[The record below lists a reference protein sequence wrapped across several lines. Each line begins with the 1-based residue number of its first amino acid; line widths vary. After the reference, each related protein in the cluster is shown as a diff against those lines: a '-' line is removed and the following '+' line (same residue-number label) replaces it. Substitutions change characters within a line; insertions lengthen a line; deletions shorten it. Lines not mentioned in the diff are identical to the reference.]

1 MSEKRNLMINCD
13 VCDAR
18 NAKEEYLSGYE
29 QIMINTDL
37 LLVSAESRGV
47 LERLPAICNT
57 DNTLEVDD
65 DANLIFQNRSTE
77 INSKSVFP
85 ADTVL
90 AVNGDLLIHSDTSR
104 QTLETLRAVNVTGS
118 LLCPASL
125 LTCIKDLYVTGEIKS
140 YPDDCV
146 VLPPVFTPDE
156 YFHLRAKEGQKYY
169 AEQEIR
175 LIAPGIDL
183 GTLRDKKVQFISP
196 RFFVPAEKAADA
208 LELFNET
215 ASMEVIPQGYVFV
228 DTGKELSES
237 LLKKYGNRL
246 FFRGDLTLTV
256 GSIPLLSRLEKLYV
270 SGTIL
275 VPENLAEDFYQF
287 DVECSSVKV
296 VKEEKRR
303 ILENSPRIVLNK
315 DILTASPQG
324 VLVRNCAV
332 LTIEENITPQDIL
345 DHVEIVNCARVD
357 CAENQ
362 KAAVYQK
369 STNVPQIGSREENGE
384 PSGMLGILLNLAET
398 KMINAD
404 KYVL

>member
-1 MSEKRNLMINCD
+1 MSEKKNLMINCD

-65 DANLIFQNRSTE
+65 NANLIFQNGRME
-77 INSKSVFP
+77 INSSSAFP
-85 ADTVL
+85 ADTVF
-90 AVNGDLLIHSDTSR
+90 AVNGDLMIHSDTSR
-104 QTLETLRAVNVTGS
+104 QTLEALRAVNVTGS

-125 LTCIKDLYVTGEIKS
+125 LTCIKELYVTGETKT
-140 YPDDCV
+140 YPDDCII
-146 VLPPVFTPDE
+146 LPPVFTPDE
-156 YFHLRAKEGQKYY
+156 YFHLRAREGQKYY
-169 AEQEIR
+169 VEQEVR
-175 LIAPGIDL
+175 LTVPGIDL
-183 GTLRDKKVQFISP
+183 GILRDKKVRFISP

-215 ASMEVIPQGYVFV
+215 ASMEVIPQGYAFINACE
-228 DTGKELSES
+228 ELSEN
-237 LLKKYGNRL
+237 LLRKCGNRL
-246 FFRGDLTLTV
+246 FFRGDLTLT
-256 GSIPLLSRLEKLYV
+256 GENLSLLSRLEKLYV
-270 SGTIL
+270 SGTLL

-303 ILENSPRIVLNK
+303 ILENSPRIILDKN
-315 DILTASPQG
+315 ILTASPQG
-324 VLVRNCAV
+324 ILVQNCAV
-332 LTIEENITPQDIL
+332 LTIEKNITPQDII

-357 CAENQ
+357 CSENQ

-369 STNVPQIGSREENGE
+369 SSNVPQIGSREENGE

>member
-1 MSEKRNLMINCD
+1 MSEKKNLMINCD

>member
-125 LTCIKDLYVTGEIKS
+125 LTCIKDLYVTGEIKT

-246 FFRGDLTLTV
+246 FFRGDLTLTE

-315 DILTASPQG
+315 DILTASPTG
-324 VLVRNCAV
+324 VLIRNSAV

>member
-1 MSEKRNLMINCD
+1 MSEKKNLMINCD

-65 DANLIFQNRSTE
+65 NANLIFQNGSTE
-77 INSKSVFP
+77 INSSSAFP
-85 ADTVL
+85 ADTVF
-90 AVNGDLLIHSDTSR
+90 AVNGDLMIHSDTSR
-104 QTLETLRAVNVTGS
+104 QTLEALRAVNVTGS

-125 LTCIKDLYVTGEIKS
+125 LTCIKELYVTGETKT
-140 YPDDCV
+140 YPDDCII
-146 VLPPVFTPDE
+146 LPPVFTPDE
-156 YFHLRAKEGQKYY
+156 YFHLRAREGQKYY
-169 AEQEIR
+169 VEQEVR
-175 LIAPGIDL
+175 LTVPGISLAAL
-183 GTLRDKKVQFISP
+183 GDKKVQFISP

-215 ASMEVIPQGYVFV
+215 ASMEVIPQGYAFI
-228 DTGKELSES
+228 DACEELSEN
-237 LLKKYGNRL
+237 LLRKCGNRL
-246 FFRGDLTLTV
+246 FFRGDLTLT
-256 GSIPLLSRLEKLYV
+256 GENLSLLSRLEKLYV
-270 SGTIL
+270 SGTLL

-303 ILENSPRIVLNK
+303 ILENSPRIILDKN
-315 DILTASPQG
+315 ILTASPQG
-324 VLVRNCAV
+324 ILVQNCAV
-332 LTIEENITPQDIL
+332 LTIEKNITPQDII

-357 CAENQ
+357 CSENQ

-369 STNVPQIGSREENGE
+369 SSNVPQIGSREENGE

>member
-37 LLVSAESRGV
+37 LLVSAESRGI

-65 DANLIFQNRSTE
+65 NAHLIFQNGSAE
-77 INSKSVFP
+77 INSKSAFP

-125 LTCIKDLYVTGEIKS
+125 LTCIKDLYVTGEIKT

-246 FFRGDLTLTV
+246 FFRGDLTLIE

-303 ILENSPRIVLNK
+303 ILENSPRIVLDK
-315 DILTASPQG
+315 DILTASPPG
-324 VLVRNCAV
+324 VLIRNSAV

-345 DHVEIVNCARVD
+345 DHVEIVNCSRVD
-357 CAENQ
+357 CTENQ

-384 PSGMLGILLNLAET
+384 PSGMLGILL
-398 KMINAD
+398 KSG
-404 KYVL
+404 

>member
-125 LTCIKDLYVTGEIKS
+125 LTCIKDLYVTGEIKT

-246 FFRGDLTLTV
+246 FFRGDLTLTE

-275 VPENLAEDFYQF
+275 VPEKLAEDFYQF

-303 ILENSPRIVLNK
+303 ILENSPRIVLDK
-315 DILTASPQG
+315 DILTASPTG
-324 VLVRNCAV
+324 VLIRNSAV

>member
-246 FFRGDLTLTV
+246 FFRGDLTLTE
-256 GSIPLLSRLEKLYV
+256 GSIPLLSRLENLYV

>member
-125 LTCIKDLYVTGEIKS
+125 LTCIKDLYVTGEIKT

-246 FFRGDLTLTV
+246 FFRGALTLTE

>member
-125 LTCIKDLYVTGEIKS
+125 LTCIKDLYVTGEIKT

-146 VLPPVFTPDE
+146 VLPPD
-156 YFHLRAKEGQKYY
+156 RK
-169 AEQEIR
+169 
-175 LIAPGIDL
+175 
-183 GTLRDKKVQFISP
+183 
-196 RFFVPAEKAADA
+196 
-208 LELFNET
+208 
-215 ASMEVIPQGYVFV
+215 
-228 DTGKELSES
+228 
-237 LLKKYGNRL
+237 
-246 FFRGDLTLTV
+246 
-256 GSIPLLSRLEKLYV
+256 
-270 SGTIL
+270 
-275 VPENLAEDFYQF
+275 
-287 DVECSSVKV
+287 SVV
-296 VKEEKRR
+296 
-303 ILENSPRIVLNK
+303 
-315 DILTASPQG
+315 
-324 VLVRNCAV
+324 
-332 LTIEENITPQDIL
+332 
-345 DHVEIVNCARVD
+345 
-357 CAENQ
+357 
-362 KAAVYQK
+362 
-369 STNVPQIGSREENGE
+369 
-384 PSGMLGILLNLAET
+384 
-398 KMINAD
+398 
-404 KYVL
+404 

>member
-37 LLVSAESRGV
+37 LLVSAESRGI

-65 DANLIFQNRSTE
+65 NAHLIFQNGSAE

-125 LTCIKDLYVTGEIKS
+125 LTCIKDLYVTGEIKT

-246 FFRGDLTLTV
+246 FFRGDLTLTE

-296 VKEEKRR
+296 VKEEKRH
-303 ILENSPRIVLNK
+303 ILENSPRIVLDK
-315 DILTASPQG
+315 DILTASPLG
-324 VLVRNCAV
+324 VLIRNSAV
-332 LTIEENITPQDIL
+332 LTIAENITPQDIL

-357 CAENQ
+357 CTENQ

>member
-1 MSEKRNLMINCD
+1 MSEKKNLMINCD

-65 DANLIFQNRSTE
+65 NANLIFQNGRME
-77 INSKSVFP
+77 INSSSAFP
-85 ADTVL
+85 ADTVF
-90 AVNGDLLIHSDTSR
+90 AVNGDLMIYSDTSR
-104 QTLETLRAVNVTGS
+104 QTLEALRAVNVTGS

-125 LTCIKDLYVTGEIKS
+125 LTCIKELYVTGETKT
-140 YPDDCV
+140 YPDDCII
-146 VLPPVFTPDE
+146 LPPVFTPDE
-156 YFHLRAKEGQKYY
+156 YFHLRAREGQKYY
-169 AEQEIR
+169 VEQEVR
-175 LIAPGIDL
+175 LTVPGISLAAL
-183 GTLRDKKVQFISP
+183 GDKKVQFISP

-208 LELFNET
+208 LELFDEK
-215 ASMEVIPQGYVFV
+215 ASMVVIPRGCAFI
-228 DTGKELSES
+228 DACEEFSEN
-237 LLKKYGNRL
+237 LLRKYGNRL
-246 FFRGDLTLTV
+246 FFRGDLTLTAE
-256 GSIPLLSRLEKLYV
+256 SIPLLSRLEKLYV
-270 SGTIL
+270 SGTLL

-303 ILENSPRIVLNK
+303 ILENSPRIILDKN
-315 DILTASPQG
+315 ILTASPQG
-324 VLVRNCAV
+324 VLVQNCAV
-332 LTIEENITPQDIL
+332 LTIDENITPQDIL

-357 CAENQ
+357 CSENQ

-369 STNVPQIGSREENGE
+369 SSNVPQIGSREENGE

>member
-37 LLVSAESRGV
+37 LLVSAESRGI

-65 DANLIFQNRSTE
+65 NAHLIFQNGSAE

-125 LTCIKDLYVTGEIKS
+125 LTCIKDLYVTGEIKT

-246 FFRGDLTLTV
+246 FFRGDLTLTE

>member
-125 LTCIKDLYVTGEIKS
+125 LTCIKDLYVTGEIKT

-246 FFRGDLTLTV
+246 FFRGDLTLTE

-303 ILENSPRIVLNK
+303 ILENSPRIVLDK
-315 DILTASPQG
+315 DILTASPPG
-324 VLVRNCAV
+324 VLIRNSAV

>member
-1 MSEKRNLMINCD
+1 M
-13 VCDAR
+13 
-18 NAKEEYLSGYE
+18 
-29 QIMINTDL
+29 
-37 LLVSAESRGV
+37 
-47 LERLPAICNT
+47 
-57 DNTLEVDD
+57 
-65 DANLIFQNRSTE
+65 
-77 INSKSVFP
+77 
-85 ADTVL
+85 
-90 AVNGDLLIHSDTSR
+90 
-104 QTLETLRAVNVTGS
+104 NVTGS

-125 LTCIKDLYVTGEIKS
+125 LTCIKDLYVTGEIKT

-246 FFRGDLTLTV
+246 FFRGDLTLTE

-275 VPENLAEDFYQF
+275 VPENLAEEFYQF
-287 DVECSSVKV
+287 AVECSSVKV
-296 VKEEKRR
+296 GKEEKRR

>member
-1 MSEKRNLMINCD
+1 
-13 VCDAR
+13 
-18 NAKEEYLSGYE
+18 
-29 QIMINTDL
+29 MINTDL

-65 DANLIFQNRSTE
+65 NANLIFQNGSTE
-77 INSKSVFP
+77 INGSSAFP
-85 ADTVL
+85 ADAVL
-90 AVNGDLLIHSDTSR
+90 AVNGNLLIHSDTCR
-104 QTLETLRAVNVTGS
+104 QTLEALRAVNVTGS

-125 LTCIKDLYVTGEIKS
+125 LTCIKDLYAAGKIKT

-156 YFHLRAKEGQKYY
+156 YFHLRAREGQKYY

-175 LIAPGIDL
+175 LTAPGIDL

-215 ASMEVIPQGYVFV
+215 ASMEIIPQGYAFI
-228 DTGKELSES
+228 DACEELS
-237 LLKKYGNRL
+237 
-246 FFRGDLTLTV
+246 
-256 GSIPLLSRLEKLYV
+256 
-270 SGTIL
+270 
-275 VPENLAEDFYQF
+275 ENLAEDFYQF
-287 DVECSSVKV
+287 NVECSSVKI
-296 VKEEKRR
+296 VKEEKRH
-303 ILENSPRIVLNK
+303 ILENSPRITLDK

-324 VLVRNCAV
+324 VLVRNSAV

-357 CAENQ
+357 CTEKQ

>member
-125 LTCIKDLYVTGEIKS
+125 LTCIKDLYVTGEIKT

-246 FFRGDLTLTV
+246 FFRGDLTLTE

-315 DILTASPQG
+315 DILTASPPG
-324 VLVRNCAV
+324 VLIRNSAV

>member
-125 LTCIKDLYVTGEIKS
+125 LTCIKDLYVTGEIKT

-246 FFRGDLTLTV
+246 FFRGDLTLTE

-303 ILENSPRIVLNK
+303 ILENSPRIVLDK
-315 DILTASPQG
+315 DILTASPLG
-324 VLVRNCAV
+324 VLIRNSAV
-332 LTIEENITPQDIL
+332 LTIAENITPQDIL

>member
-125 LTCIKDLYVTGEIKS
+125 LTCIKDLYVTGEIKT

-246 FFRGDLTLTV
+246 FFRGDLTLTE

-303 ILENSPRIVLNK
+303 ILENSPRIILDKN
-315 DILTASPQG
+315 ILTASPQG
-324 VLVRNCAV
+324 VLVQNCAV
-332 LTIEENITPQDIL
+332 LTIDENITPQDIL

-357 CAENQ
+357 CSENQ

-369 STNVPQIGSREENGE
+369 SSNVPQIGSREENGE

>member
-1 MSEKRNLMINCD
+1 MSEKKNLMINCD

-57 DNTLEVDD
+57 DNTLEVDGN
-65 DANLIFQNRSTE
+65 ANLIFQNGRME
-77 INSKSVFP
+77 INSSSAFP
-85 ADTVL
+85 ADTVF
-90 AVNGDLLIHSDTSR
+90 AVNGDLMIHSDTSR
-104 QTLETLRAVNVTGS
+104 QTLEALRAVNVTGS

-125 LTCIKDLYVTGEIKS
+125 LTCIKELYATGETKT
-140 YPDDCV
+140 YPDDCII
-146 VLPPVFTPDE
+146 LPPVFTPDE
-156 YFHLRAKEGQKYY
+156 YFHLRAREGQKYY
-169 AEQEIR
+169 VEQEVR
-175 LIAPGIDL
+175 LTVPGISLAAL
-183 GTLRDKKVQFISP
+183 GDKKVQFISP

-208 LELFNET
+208 LELFDEK
-215 ASMEVIPQGYVFV
+215 ASMVVIPQGCAFI
-228 DTGKELSES
+228 DACEELSEN
-237 LLKKYGNRL
+237 LLRKYGNRL
-246 FFRGDLTLTV
+246 FFRGDLTLTAE
-256 GSIPLLSRLEKLYV
+256 SIPLLSRLEKLYV
-270 SGTIL
+270 SGTLL

-303 ILENSPRIVLNK
+303 ILENSPRIILDKN
-315 DILTASPQG
+315 ILTASPQG
-324 VLVRNCAV
+324 VLVQNCAV
-332 LTIEENITPQDIL
+332 LTIDENITPQDIL

-357 CAENQ
+357 CSENQ

-369 STNVPQIGSREENGE
+369 SSNVPQIGSREENGE

>member
-37 LLVSAESRGV
+37 LLVSAESRGI

-125 LTCIKDLYVTGEIKS
+125 LTCIKDLYVTGEIKT

-246 FFRGDLTLTV
+246 FFRGDLTLTE

>member
-125 LTCIKDLYVTGEIKS
+125 LTCIKDLYVTGEIKT

-246 FFRGDLTLTV
+246 FFRGDLTLTE

-345 DHVEIVNCARVD
+345 DHVEVVNCARVD
-357 CAENQ
+357 CSESQ

>member
-125 LTCIKDLYVTGEIKS
+125 LTCIKDLYVTGEIKT

-246 FFRGDLTLTV
+246 FFRGDLTLIE

>member
-37 LLVSAESRGV
+37 LLVSTESRGV

-65 DANLIFQNRSTE
+65 NVNLIFQNGSTE
-77 INSKSVFP
+77 INSKSAFP
-85 ADTVL
+85 ADTGL

-125 LTCIKDLYVTGEIKS
+125 LTCIKDLYVTGEIKT

-246 FFRGDLTLTV
+246 FFRGDLTLIE

-287 DVECSSVKV
+287 DVECSAVKV

-345 DHVEIVNCARVD
+345 DHVEIVNCSRVD
-357 CAENQ
+357 CTENQ

>member
-125 LTCIKDLYVTGEIKS
+125 LTCIKDLYVTGEIKT

-246 FFRGDLTLTV
+246 FFRGDLTLTE

-303 ILENSPRIVLNK
+303 ILENSPRIVLDK
-315 DILTASPQG
+315 DILTASPPG
-324 VLVRNCAV
+324 VLIRNSAV
-332 LTIEENITPQDIL
+332 LTIAENITPQDIL

>member
-1 MSEKRNLMINCD
+1 MSEKKNLMINCD

-65 DANLIFQNRSTE
+65 NANLIFQNGRME
-77 INSKSVFP
+77 INSSSAFP
-85 ADTVL
+85 ADTVF
-90 AVNGDLLIHSDTSR
+90 AVNGDLMIYSDTSR
-104 QTLETLRAVNVTGS
+104 QTLEALRAVNVTGS

-125 LTCIKDLYVTGEIKS
+125 LTCIKELYVTGETKT
-140 YPDDCV
+140 YPDDCII
-146 VLPPVFTPDE
+146 LPPVFTPDE
-156 YFHLRAKEGQKYY
+156 YFHLRAREGQKYY
-169 AEQEIR
+169 VEQEVR
-175 LIAPGIDL
+175 LTVPGISLAAL
-183 GTLRDKKVQFISP
+183 GDKKVQFISP

-208 LELFNET
+208 LELLDEK
-215 ASMEVIPQGYVFV
+215 ASMVVIPRGCAFI
-228 DTGKELSES
+228 DACEEFSEN
-237 LLKKYGNRL
+237 LLRKYGNRL
-246 FFRGDLTLTV
+246 FFRGDLTLTAE
-256 GSIPLLSRLEKLYV
+256 SIPLLSRLEKLYV
-270 SGTIL
+270 SGTLL

-303 ILENSPRIVLNK
+303 ILENSPRIILDKN
-315 DILTASPQG
+315 ILTASPQG
-324 VLVRNCAV
+324 VLVQNCAV
-332 LTIEENITPQDIL
+332 LTIDENITPQDIL

-357 CAENQ
+357 CSENQ

-369 STNVPQIGSREENGE
+369 SSNVPQIGSREENGE

>member
-65 DANLIFQNRSTE
+65 DAHLIFQNRSTE

-125 LTCIKDLYVTGEIKS
+125 LTCIKDLYVTGEIKT

-246 FFRGDLTLTV
+246 FFRGDLTLTE

>member
-37 LLVSAESRGV
+37 LLVSAESRGI

-125 LTCIKDLYVTGEIKS
+125 LTCIKDLYVTGEIKT

-246 FFRGDLTLTV
+246 FFRGDLTLIE

-303 ILENSPRIVLNK
+303 ILENSPRIVLDK
-315 DILTASPQG
+315 DILTASPPG
-324 VLVRNCAV
+324 VLIRNSAV

-345 DHVEIVNCARVD
+345 DHVEIVNCSRVD
-357 CAENQ
+357 CTENQ

>member
-29 QIMINTDL
+29 QIMISTDL
-37 LLVSAESRGV
+37 LLVSDESRGV

-65 DANLIFQNRSTE
+65 NANLIFQNGSTE
-77 INSKSVFP
+77 INCKSAFP
-85 ADTVL
+85 TDTVL

-104 QTLETLRAVNVTGS
+104 QTLEALQAVNVTGS

-125 LTCIKDLYVTGEIKS
+125 LTCIKDLYVTGEIKP
-140 YPDDCV
+140 YPDDCI
-146 VLPPVFTPDE
+146 VLSPVFTPDE

-169 AEQEIR
+169 AEQEVR

-183 GTLRDKKVQFISP
+183 GTLRDKKVLFISP

-215 ASMEVIPQGYVFV
+215 ASMEVIPQGYVFI
-228 DTGKELSES
+228 DTCKELSES

-246 FFRGDLTLTV
+246 FFRGNLTLTE
-256 GSIPLLSRLEKLYV
+256 GSIALLSRLEKLYV

-275 VPENLAEDFYQF
+275 VPENLTEDFYQF

-296 VKEEKRR
+296 VKEEKRH
-303 ILENSPRIVLNK
+303 ILENSPRIVLDK
-315 DILTASPQG
+315 DILTASPLG
-324 VLVRNCAV
+324 VLIRNSAV
-332 LTIEENITPQDIL
+332 LTIAENITPQDIL

-357 CAENQ
+357 CTENQ

>member
-246 FFRGDLTLTV
+246 FFRGDLTLTE

>member
-37 LLVSAESRGV
+37 LLVSAESRGI

-65 DANLIFQNRSTE
+65 NAHLIFQNGSAE
-77 INSKSVFP
+77 INSKSAFP

-90 AVNGDLLIHSDTSR
+90 AVNGDLLIHTSR

-125 LTCIKDLYVTGEIKS
+125 LTCIKDLYVTGEIKT

-246 FFRGDLTLTV
+246 FFRGDLTLTE

-303 ILENSPRIVLNK
+303 ILENSPRIVLDK
-315 DILTASPQG
+315 DILTASPPG
-324 VLVRNCAV
+324 VLIRNSAV

-345 DHVEIVNCARVD
+345 DHVEIVNCSRVD
-357 CAENQ
+357 CTENQ

>member
-1 MSEKRNLMINCD
+1 MSEKKNLMINCD

-90 AVNGDLLIHSDTSR
+90 AVNGVLLIHSDTSR

-125 LTCIKDLYVTGEIKS
+125 LTCIKDLYVTGEIKT

-246 FFRGDLTLTV
+246 FFRGDLTLTE

-303 ILENSPRIVLNK
+303 ILENSPRIVLDK
-315 DILTASPQG
+315 DILTASPLG
-324 VLVRNCAV
+324 VLIRNSAV
-332 LTIEENITPQDIL
+332 LTIAENITPQDIL

-357 CAENQ
+357 CTENQ

>member
-125 LTCIKDLYVTGEIKS
+125 LTCIKDLYVTGEIKT

-215 ASMEVIPQGYVFV
+215 ASMKVIPQGYVFV

-246 FFRGDLTLTV
+246 FFRGDLTLTE

>member
-1 MSEKRNLMINCD
+1 MSEKKNLMINCD

-65 DANLIFQNRSTE
+65 NANLIFQNGRME
-77 INSKSVFP
+77 INSSSAFP
-85 ADTVL
+85 ADTVF
-90 AVNGDLLIHSDTSR
+90 AVNGDLMIYSDTSR
-104 QTLETLRAVNVTGS
+104 QTLEALRAVNVTGS

-125 LTCIKDLYVTGEIKS
+125 LTCIKELYVTGETKT
-140 YPDDCV
+140 YPDDCII
-146 VLPPVFTPDE
+146 LPPVFTPDE
-156 YFHLRAKEGQKYY
+156 YFHLRAREGQKYY
-169 AEQEIR
+169 VEQEVR
-175 LIAPGIDL
+175 LTVPGISLAAL
-183 GTLRDKKVQFISP
+183 GDKKVQFISP

-208 LELFNET
+208 LELFDEK
-215 ASMEVIPQGYVFV
+215 ASMVVIPRGCAFI
-228 DTGKELSES
+228 DACEEFSEN
-237 LLKKYGNRL
+237 LLRKYGNRL
-246 FFRGDLTLTV
+246 FFRGDLTLTAE
-256 GSIPLLSRLEKLYV
+256 SIPLLSRLEKLYV
-270 SGTIL
+270 SGTLL

-303 ILENSPRIVLNK
+303 ILENSPRIILDKN
-315 DILTASPQG
+315 ILTASPQG
-324 VLVRNCAV
+324 VLVQNCAV
-332 LTIEENITPQDIL
+332 LTIDENITPQDIL
-345 DHVEIVNCARVD
+345 DHVEIVNGARVD
-357 CAENQ
+357 CSENQ

-369 STNVPQIGSREENGE
+369 SSNVPQIGSREENGE

>member
-47 LERLPAICNT
+47 RERLPALCNT

-125 LTCIKDLYVTGEIKS
+125 LTCIKDLYVTGEIKT

-196 RFFVPAEKAADA
+196 RFFVSAEKAADA

-246 FFRGDLTLTV
+246 FFRGDLTLTE

>member
-125 LTCIKDLYVTGEIKS
+125 LTCIKDLYVTGEIKT

-246 FFRGDLTLTV
+246 FFRGDLTLTE

-303 ILENSPRIVLNK
+303 ILENSPRIVLDK
-315 DILTASPQG
+315 DILTASPLG
-324 VLVRNCAV
+324 VLIRNSAV